1 MNVLG
6 WGAQKLLGRIT
17 ANADLCVRCRSP
29 LATCSL
35 CADICPE
42 KGIILTEEGPLV
54 ERCRACGRCVRD
66 CPERVYTLDSFLLAD
81 YCRGK
86 ACPVIGCTHDVS
98 DAPVDGRIS
107 CFTQLEPEWLAT
119 VLQHA
124 PQLILYVDQES
135 CRSCVNNWSAEA
147 LIGRMEQLSLPYR
160 ERLTIV
166 QNPGDLLGFQD
177 PTSNRREFI
186 AAGWQRLQKTG
197 KAEWQL
203 QTAHYFSASQGRPI
217 SRRALLMRPYQKYPE
232 ASWQEELPYR
242 RLRATACQFCG
253 ACVAVC
259 PHEALRIDETE
270 MGKALG
276 YAPVLCSQCGLC
288 QDVCPVSGL
297 HWDAPLRIGD
307 LADPSWDILL
317 EVPLET
323 CSVCGDGFYEWPA
336 PENHC
341 CRFCRR

>member
-1 MNVLG
+1 MRCERFRM
-6 WGAQKLLGRIT
+6 GAQKLLGRIT

-42 KGIILTEEGPLV
+42 KGIILTEKGPLV

-98 DAPVDGRIS
+98 DASVDGRIS

-119 VLQHA
+119 VLQHVS
-124 PQLILYVDQES
+124 QLILYVDQES
-135 CRSCVNNWSAEA
+135 CRSCVNSWSAEA

-186 AAGWQRLQKTG
+186 AAGWQRLQKPARRNG
-197 KAEWQL
+197 NYKPRIIFQQQKEAPI
-203 QTAHYFSASQGRPI
+203 ASGPPYATLSKIPESVLAGRI
-217 SRRALLMRPYQKYPE
+217 ALSTIAGDGLSILWR
-232 ASWQEELPYR
+232 
-242 RLRATACQFCG
+242 
-253 ACVAVC
+253 
-259 PHEALRIDETE
+259 
-270 MGKALG
+270 
-276 YAPVLCSQCGLC
+276 LCSCLS
-288 QDVCPVSGL
+288 P
-297 HWDAPLRIGD
+297 
-307 LADPSWDILL
+307 
-317 EVPLET
+317 
-323 CSVCGDGFYEWPA
+323 
-336 PENHC
+336 
-341 CRFCRR
+341 